1 MRMILPLASILTA
14 VSAAGPALAA
24 GDAVRLE
31 CHGGA
36 AVEPLCAALRNE
48 LQRRGH
54 PLGAQAPV
62 LLTLEARSPDPRVL
76 IARMNIEKDGQLHL
90 GQEGTLSV
98 VDRQALP
105 DGQLQGFAAAL
116 LDGAGAEFR

>member
-1 MRMILPLASILTA
+1 MRMILPLASILSA

-36 AVEPLCAALRNE
+36 AAEPLCAALHAE
-48 LQRRGH
+48 LLRRGYAVD
-54 PLGAQAPV
+54 AQAPV
-62 LLTLEARSPDPRVL
+62 LLILEARSPDPRVL
-76 IARMNIEKDGQLHL
+76 IARMDVERDGQRQI

-98 VDRQALP
+98 VDRHALP
-105 DGQLQGFAAAL
+105 DGQLKVFAAAL
-116 LDGAGAEFR
+116 LKASDGEFR